1 VSEKLV
7 VVKVGTGSLTKR
19 DRSLDEEQMRRLVG
33 QIAEAVKHGKKIILV
48 TSGAIAAGIAELG
61 LPQKPNDIIF
71 QQVAAAMGQSIL
83 MSKYREFFGKY
94 GLKVAQIL
102 LTAEDLSN
110 RVSYLHTCNVLEML
124 LKLGV
129 IPIINENDVTSIEE
143 LVPVTEG
150 YKVNFSDNDILSVLV
165 ANAVEANLVVI
176 LCDVDGL
183 YTANPKKSG
192 AILIK
197 KVEKITPEIKRVV
210 EGKSKLGRG
219 GMKTKLRAAEIAT
232 SSGIP
237 VMIANS
243 QRENVLLDLLSGKK
257 IGTYFKPQGRMPHIK
272 RWIAY
277 GASVK
282 GQIFVNEEA
291 KKAIFEG
298 ASLLPIGVTNVSGHF
313 NIGDVVGI
321 TDQNNVELARGI
333 PNYNSGE
340 INIIKGLE
348 TSQIKKALG
357 YIKRKEVIGHKYMH
371 LMKGEK

>member
-1 VSEKLV
+1 MSEKLV

-19 DRSLDEEQMRRLVG
+19 DRSLDEEQMRSLVD

-48 TSGAIAAGIAELG
+48 TSGAVAAGIAELG
-61 LPQKPNDIIF
+61 VPPRPNDIIF
-71 QQVAAAMGQSIL
+71 QQVAAATGQSII
-83 MSKYREFFGKY
+83 MSKYRELFRKH

-124 LKLGV
+124 LQLGV
-129 IPIINENDVTSIEE
+129 IPIINENDVTSTEE

-165 ANAVEANLVVI
+165 ANAVEANVVVI

-183 YTANPKKSG
+183 YTANPKKSE

-197 KVEKITPEIKRVV
+197 KVEKITPEIKRDV

-237 VMIANS
+237 VIIANS
-243 QRENVLLDLLSGKK
+243 QRENVLLDVLSGKE

-282 GQIFVNEEA
+282 GRIFVNEEA
-291 KKAIFEG
+291 KKAIFKG

-313 NIGDVVGI
+313 NAGDVVGI

-340 INIIKGLE
+340 INIIKGLK
-348 TSQIKKALG
+348 TNQIKKALG
-357 YIKRKEVIGHKYMH
+357 YIKRKEVIGHKNMH
-371 LMKGEK
+371 FTKGEK